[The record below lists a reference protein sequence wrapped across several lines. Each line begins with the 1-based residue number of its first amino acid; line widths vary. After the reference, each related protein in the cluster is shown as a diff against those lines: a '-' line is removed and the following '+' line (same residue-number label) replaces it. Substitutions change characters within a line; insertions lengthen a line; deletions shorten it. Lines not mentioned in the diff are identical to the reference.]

1 MNQGR
6 TFFFVANRGPNHSY
20 HSSIVGLSGVPY
32 QSAWGTTVS
41 NGLFVY
47 ATPLITSGLQKQNGQ
62 DKDLQSANSY
72 LTDLQ
77 IIALRTTDFV
87 PIDLIGKRD
96 GAYYINGKIAEIL
109 IYDQALTENEIET
122 VEKYLG
128 QKWGITLAGNIAQTD
143 LTDGLVAHL
152 PFDETTGVVAND
164 VSGNGFNAALVG
176 YDGNATWVPGK
187 IGGALKFDGDEF
199 GTFPRPVSDFFTV
212 SFWMK
217 SLQHHIQ
224 GGAAQEWKTP
234 GIMGGPASNYG
245 IMNRASK
252 IVFRAGISSL
262 SFISN
267 TTVSTGQWCHVAVRL
282 NKPTKRR
289 QILVNGLLDKSA
301 SEWDDPSSP
310 PINEG
315 NWEIGRATFSDA
327 SSFFIGELDDLR
339 IYNEWIDIAKVQALY
354 DLGYNPLATTAY
366 ASPNPSSP

>member
-1 MNQGR
+1 MI
-6 TFFFVANRGPNHSY
+6 S
-20 HSSIVGLSGVPY
+20 
-32 QSAWGTTVS
+32 
-41 NGLFVY
+41 
-47 ATPLITSGLQKQNGQ
+47 
-62 DKDLQSANSY
+62 
-72 LTDLQ
+72 
-77 IIALRTTDFV
+77 
-87 PIDLIGKRD
+87 
-96 GAYYINGKIAEIL
+96 
-109 IYDQALTENEIET
+109 EIET

-128 QKWGITLAGNIAQTD
+128 QKWGITLAGDVAQPD
-143 LTDGLVAHL
+143 LTDGLVVHL

-164 VSGNGFNAALVG
+164 VTGNGYNAALVG
-176 YDGNATWVPGK
+176 YDGNATWVTGK

-252 IVFRAGISSL
+252 IVFRAGNSNL

-282 NKPTKRR
+282 NKSGKIR

-310 PINEG
+310 PVNEG
-315 NWEIGRATFSDA
+315 NWEIGRATFSHA
-327 SSFFIGELDDLR
+327 SSFFVGELDDLR
-339 IYNEWIDIAKVQALY
+339 IYNQWIDNTTVQALY
-354 DLGYNPLATTAY
+354 ALGSDPLSTTTYASTNPSFTLTPAASSVTTAHLTEQILKY
-366 ASPNPSSP
+366 LKPEITTQPQGAMVPANGSTTLTASAEGKFLSFQWQKDGTDLVGETNATLVFSDFNGTQDDGNYTITISNDFGSVISAPAEVKEQ